1 MERGP
6 IDGLGRPQIIKHGTV
21 DIDLVETNPVV
32 FRGRLYRLE
41 CVRERYWANET
52 GRTYSRFVDYE
63 TGDATPAFALDLLFT
78 CAFVD
83 DDTIYVTGTIHADDR
98 QLGKI
103 MICSSRDLQSW
114 DSRTAIDLPGFG
126 IFNTSICKAD
136 GRYVLMFEI
145 DRPTDQC
152 GVPFTAR
159 FATSADMKNWEV
171 TPPECH
177 YEKDR
182 YTAPHCLRYLDG
194 YFYNFYLE
202 WVEAHSEYEQ
212 YVVRSKDLI
221 HWEQSPLNP
230 VLRLSAEDKLIAND
244 RFTPEQRNHIAGA
257 LNRNNSDID
266 FCEFDGRL
274 VIIYSWGDQERYEFL
289 ASAEYRGTLAQF
301 LSGWFPENSSQLR
314 PVPPANR
321 E

>member
-1 MERGP
+1 MRSVEKGP
-6 IDGLGRPQIIKHGTV
+6 VDSFGRPQIIKHGTV

-32 FRGRLYRLE
+32 FRDRLYRFE

-63 TGDATPAFALDLLFT
+63 TGEATPAFAWDLMFT

-83 DDTIYVTGTIHADDR
+83 DDTAYVTGTIHEDGM
-98 QLGKI
+98 QQGKI
-103 MICSSRDLQSW
+103 MMLASTDLQTW
-114 DSRTAIDLPGFG
+114 ESRTAIDLSGFG

-136 GRYVLMFEI
+136 DRYVMMFEI
-145 DRPTDQC
+145 DRPADQC

-159 FATSADMKNWEV
+159 FAASTDLKHWNVTS
-171 TPPECH
+171 PECS

-202 WVEAHSEYEQ
+202 WVEAHQEYEQ
-212 YVVRSKDLI
+212 YVVRSMDLI
-221 HWEQSPLNP
+221 RWEQSPLNP
-230 VLRLSAEDKLIAND
+230 VLRLSAEDKLITND
-244 RFTPEQRNHIAGA
+244 RFTEAQRKHIAGA

-266 FCEFDGRL
+266 FCELNGRL
-274 VIIYSWGDQERYEFL
+274 VISYSWGDQERYEFL
-289 ASAEYRGTLAQF
+289 ADAEYPGTMAQF
-301 LSGWFPENSSQLR
+301 LRGWFPDVS
-314 PVPPANR
+314 
-321 E
+321 

>member
-1 MERGP
+1 MSTHNVGKGP
-6 IDGLGRPQIIKHGTV
+6 VDSFGRPQIIKQGTV

-32 FRGRLYRLE
+32 FRDRLYRFE

-52 GRTYSRFVDYE
+52 GRTYSRFVDCE
-63 TGDATPAFALDLLFT
+63 TGEATPAFAWDLLFT

-83 DDTIYVTGTIHADDR
+83 DGTVYVTGTVHEGDM
-98 QLGKI
+98 QQGKI
-103 MICSSRDLQSW
+103 MMFASRDLQTWESW
-114 DSRTAIDLPGFG
+114 TAIDLPGFG

-136 GRYVLMFEI
+136 DRYVLVFEI
-145 DRPTDQC
+145 DRPADQC

-159 FATSADMKNWEV
+159 FATSTDMKHWEV
-171 TPPECH
+171 TSPDCN

-202 WVEAHSEYEQ
+202 WVEAHQEYEQ
-212 YVVRSKDLI
+212 YVVRSKDVI
-221 HWEQSPLNP
+221 HWEPSPLNP

-244 RFTPEQRNHIAGA
+244 KFTPEQRNLIVGA

-266 FCEFDGRL
+266 FCEFNGRL
-274 VIIYSWGDQERYEFL
+274 VISYSWGDQECYEFH
-289 ASAEYRGTLAQF
+289 AAAEYPGTMAQF
-301 LSGWFPENSSQLR
+301 LRGWFSDSS
-314 PVPPANR
+314 
-321 E
+321 